1 MALGAEDEVISAG
14 PVAACAVS
22 ALPST
27 SRQLRTHVA
36 LCGRTPRQICFS
48 VVGVRGYFGQFTYKN
63 VSILST
69 QPITRV
75 VIVIS
80 KCNFLDISPAC

>member
-1 MALGAEDEVISAG
+1 MFL
-14 PVAACAVS
+14 
-22 ALPST
+22 
-27 SRQLRTHVA
+27 
-36 LCGRTPRQICFS
+36 
-48 VVGVRGYFGQFTYKN
+48 VVRVRGYFGQFTYKN

-75 VIVIS
+75 VIVIF